1 MVFESV
7 SFISTPEKYIKG
19 VVSMRE
25 WSRNEMNLCVHSLSS
40 VGKDFQLGIIIL
52 AGMHISLY
60 LLFLD
65 LKMVYKNT
73 PFLPI

>member
-1 MVFESV
+1 MVIESV

-40 VGKDFQLGIIIL
+40 VGKDFQRIIIL